1 MIKYKGV
8 KLFSLLCISRA
19 TFLLILKAGLFPA
32 ADINNRRT
40 IMIHMDVYKW
50 KYKPSSYS
58 CFKFLQKSIKSLLG
72 IICRDEIGRRR
83 DE

>member
-1 MIKYKGV
+1 
-8 KLFSLLCISRA
+8 
-19 TFLLILKAGLFPA
+19 
-32 ADINNRRT
+32 
-40 IMIHMDVYKW
+40 MIHMDVYKL